1 MSNIDEIEAET
12 IASLHR
18 YTEAMIAKVLAE
30 RGLIP
35 PPVEELSA
43 IGANAANLLWN
54 WRRSNLQNVI
64 AQAQLAL
71 AALAREAP
79 KTQGSI
85 HVPGPPGPP
94 QDECQSVKT
103 QIESDNI
110 KPGMANVPPALKA
123 DWRKILPGC
132 RGKLGDHTVDQ
143 LLAIINQAPPPPP
156 R

>member
-1 MSNIDEIEAET
+1 MSNIAEIEAET
-12 IASLHR
+12 VASLHR

-35 PPVEELSA
+35 APVVELSN
-43 IGANAANLLWN
+43 IGELAANLYWN
-54 WRRSNLQNVI
+54 YQRSVI
-64 AQAQLAL
+64 HHVITVLEKYL
-71 AALAREAP
+71 
-79 KTQGSI
+79 SS
-85 HVPGPPGPP
+85 VPGPPGPS
-94 QDECQSVKT
+94 QDECESVKT